1 MTSLRQFE
9 ANRRNALRS
18 TGPKTGEGKR
28 RSRLNAV
35 RHGLTA
41 ETVVAHLEDPEDYK
55 AFEAT
60 IIADYCAE
68 TAVARELVLRLA
80 SLLWRLRRATAI
92 ETDLFEIQAEA
103 LADWQSGDAICT
115 KRGSE
120 NSVARPVNTPSA
132 RALLSNV
139 NGQRA
144 RGEDVTDQEYTS
156 DHFQQ
161 VADDHS
167 RTTRRLTYSFLHVA
181 TLDSSVFERLN
192 RYEAALWRQAIQI
205 IFALQPIKQR

>member
-1 MTSLRQFE
+1 LTSFRQLE

-18 TGPKTGEGKR
+18 TGPRTEQGKR

-41 ETVVAHLEDPEDYK
+41 ETVVANLEDAEDYK

-92 ETDLFEIQAEA
+92 ETDLFELHAEMSPDRQADETQHTNKESHVVVRPFRGVCRQTSIGRERQPDEFDHTD
-103 LADWQSGDAICT
+103 ADYA
-115 KRGSE
+115 
-120 NSVARPVNTPSA
+120 
-132 RALLSNV
+132 
-139 NGQRA
+139 QR
-144 RGEDVTDQEYTS
+144 
-156 DHFQQ
+156 
-161 VADDHS
+161 
-167 RTTRRLTYSFLHVA
+167 TRHMTYSFLRLA
-181 TLDSSVFERLN
+181 NDEAGVFERLN
-192 RYEAALWRQAIQI
+192 RYEAALWRQAVQI
-205 IFALQPIKQR
+205 IFTLHPIKLR

>member
-1 MTSLRQFE
+1 MISFQKFE

-18 TGPKTGEGKR
+18 TGPKTEEGKQ

-41 ETVVAHLEDPEDYK
+41 ETVVGHLEDAADYE
-55 AFEAT
+55 AFEAI

-68 TAVARELVLRLA
+68 TAVGRELVLRLA

-103 LADWQSGDAICT
+103 LAEWQSSDAIYA

-120 NSVARPVNTPSA
+120 NSVANSLSASGRREPRSDPLPVSGKG
-132 RALLSNV
+132 V
-139 NGQRA
+139 K
-144 RGEDVTDQEYTS
+144 
-156 DHFQQ
+156 
-161 VADDHS
+161 
-167 RTTRRLTYSFLHVA
+167 TR
-181 TLDSSVFERLN
+181 
-192 RYEAALWRQAIQI
+192 
-205 IFALQPIKQR
+205 

>member
-1 MTSLRQFE
+1 MNSFRQFE

-18 TGPKTGEGKR
+18 TGPRTEDGKR

-41 ETVVAHLEDPEDYK
+41 ETVVGGLEDAEDYK

-92 ETDLFEIQAEA
+92 ETDLLELHTEELEERKA
-103 LADWQSGDAICT
+103 SGARITKDLGRPFASGPPRSAMGGSCPMDEESASDAF
-115 KRGSE
+115 RVE
-120 NSVARPVNTPSA
+120 MRH
-132 RALLSNV
+132 R
-139 NGQRA
+139 
-144 RGEDVTDQEYTS
+144 EDDGDFAS
-156 DHFQQ
+156 
-161 VADDHS
+161 
-167 RTTRRLTYSFLHVA
+167 TTRQLTYSFSRLA
-181 TLDSSVFERLN
+181 KLDSGVFERLN
-192 RYEAALWRQAIQI
+192 RYEVRLWRQAVQI
-205 IFALQPIKQR
+205 LFTLHPIKLR

>member
-1 MTSLRQFE
+1 MTSFRKFE
-9 ANRRNALRS
+9 ANRLNAVRS
-18 TGPKTGEGKR
+18 TGPKTEEGKQ

-41 ETVVAHLEDPEDYK
+41 ETVVGHLEDAEDYK

-92 ETDLFEIQAEA
+92 ETDLFEIQAEG
-103 LADWQSGDAICT
+103 LADWQSGDA
-115 KRGSE
+115 RGPE
-120 NSVARPVNTPSA
+120 KSVVRPVSTPSA
-132 RALLSNV
+132 RALLRPI

-144 RGEDVTDQEYTS
+144 RDEDATNKEHRS
-156 DHFQQ
+156 DRFQR
-161 VADDHS
+161 VDHDYG
-167 RTTRRLTYSFLHVA
+167 RKTRQLTYSFLRLA
-181 TLDSSVFERLN
+181 NLDRSVFERLN
-192 RYEAALWRQAIQI
+192 RYEATLWRQAVQI
-205 IFALQPIKQR
+205 VFALQPIKQR

>member
-1 MTSLRQFE
+1 MTSFRQFE

-18 TGPKTGEGKR
+18 TGPKTEEGKR

-41 ETVVAHLEDPEDYK
+41 ETVVRHLEDAEDYK
-55 AFEAT
+55 TFEAT

-103 LADWQSGDAICT
+103 LAEWQSGDAICT

-120 NSVARPVNTPSA
+120 NGVARPVSTPSA
-132 RALLSNV
+132 RALLRPIILMVSGQGMTTQLTRSIDLTASNESIMIMV
-139 NGQRA
+139 GR
-144 RGEDVTDQEYTS
+144 RG
-156 DHFQQ
+156 
-161 VADDHS
+161 
-167 RTTRRLTYSFLHVA
+167 
-181 TLDSSVFERLN
+181 N
-192 RYEAALWRQAIQI
+192 
-205 IFALQPIKQR
+205 

>member
-1 MTSLRQFE
+1 MTPFRQFE

-18 TGPKTGEGKR
+18 TGPRTEQGKD

-41 ETVVAHLEDPEDYK
+41 ETVVGSLEDAEDYK

-92 ETDLFEIQAEA
+92 ETDLLELQAEA
-103 LADWQSGDAICT
+103 LPQCQAREALHT
-115 KRGSE
+115 NRHSE
-120 NSVARPVNTPSA
+120 HVAPLVFVSRLDPHRIFANSNRASKKENTNDPHHPDNFDQDDSDFAR
-132 RALLSNV
+132 R
-139 NGQRA
+139 
-144 RGEDVTDQEYTS
+144 
-156 DHFQQ
+156 
-161 VADDHS
+161 
-167 RTTRRLTYSFLHVA
+167 TRRLTYSFVRLASV
-181 TLDSSVFERLN
+181 DSGVFERLN
-192 RYEAALWRQAIQI
+192 RYEVALWRQAAQI
-205 IFALQPIKQR
+205 MFTLDPIKLR

>member
-1 MTSLRQFE
+1 MTSFRKIE

-18 TGPKTGEGKR
+18 TGPKTEEGKR

-41 ETVVAHLEDPEDYK
+41 ETAVRHLEDAKDYN

-103 LADWQSGDAICT
+103 LADWQPDDAICT
-115 KRGSE
+115 RRGSE
-120 NSVARPVNTPSA
+120 NTVARRLSA
-132 RALLSNV
+132 HSAQALLRST

-144 RGEDVTDQEYTS
+144 RGEDATDQEYGS

-161 VADDHS
+161 IADG

-181 TLDSSVFERLN
+181 NLDNNVFERLN
-192 RYEAALWRQAIQI
+192 RYEAALWRQAPQI
-205 IFALQPIKQR
+205 IFALQPLKQR